1 MDYNITY
8 RQKDKGWQFIISY
21 KANGKWKQKSKQG
34 FKTKK
39 DAKPEAEKMVKEIK
53 KELVNEK
60 AIVNYKFKD
69 LTLKNLQDEFLEY
82 NKMYKEPNTIR
93 GYGYSFHAFEGICNL
108 KVENIKRGDII
119 KCTNNLI
126 RSGLK
131 SNTISLYI
139 CHLKLCLNYYIEN
152 YNNGYINPALN
163 IDLPKNKIIFERK
176 AISKNEMN
184 LLFNQL
190 LKEKSIYFLV
200 AYIAGTC
207 GLRCS
212 EILGLTWSDI
222 DFQNKIIHVTK
233 QWKHLKDGTIGYGQ
247 LKTKNSYRDVP
258 ISTEIVSVLKKYKET
273 HPIIS
278 ISNRVAPFGVGTIT
292 RRFNPTLLRICGTTV
307 HGLRHSYATLLIYN
321 GVDFKTTAKI
331 LGHTVEMTIKTYS
344 HVTDEMVKSAASKI
358 ENIF

>member
-8 RQKDKGWQFIISY
+8 RQKDKGWQYIISY
-21 KANGKWKQKSKQG
+21 KVNGKWKQKSKQG

-39 DAKPEAEKMVKEIK
+39 EAKPFAEKMLKEIE
-53 KELVNEK
+53 KEYNNK
-60 AIVNYKFKD
+60 NAIVNSKFKE
-69 LTLKNLQDEFLEY
+69 LTLKNLQDEYLEY
-82 NKMYKEPNTIR
+82 SKLYKEPNTVR
-93 GYGYSFHAFEGICNL
+93 GYGYAFHAFSNLNDL
-108 KVENIKRGDII
+108 KVENIKRSDII
-119 KCTNNLI
+119 KCVNKLI
-126 RSGLK
+126 KNGIKR
-131 SNTISLYI
+131 NTIALYI
-139 CHLKLCLNYYIEN
+139 SRLKLCLNYYIAN
-152 YNNGYINPALN
+152 YNNNFTNPALN
-163 IDLPKNKIIFERK
+163 IDLPDDKIIFERK
-176 AISKNEMN
+176 AISKEEMN
-184 LLFNQL
+184 LLFKKL
-190 LKEKSIYFLV
+190 LEENNRYFLV

-222 DFQNKIIHVTK
+222 DFKNKVVHVNK

-258 ISTEIVSVLKKYKET
+258 LSSEIVKVLKEYKET
-273 HPIIS
+273 HPVA

-307 HGLRHSYATLLIYN
+307 HGLRHSYATLLISN
-321 GVDFKTTAKI
+321 GVDFKTAAKF

-344 HVTDEMVKSAASKI
+344 HVTDEMVKNAALKI